1 MPKAGYYA
9 VKIGKRPGI
18 YTTWLHCSFSFWY
31 LCQLLL
37 TLFFYQGR
45 LPRAGGRLSLREVQ
59 ETENP

>member
-18 YTTWLHCSFSFWY
+18 YTTWLHYSSI
-31 LCQLLL
+31 LVPRSNVIDPS
-37 TLFFYQGR
+37 YQGR

-59 ETENP
+59 ETGNP